1 MPSPTVSTYDPT
13 KLTVIVGG
21 VIVTGFID
29 GDYVTAKRDEDLY
42 TKRVGADGHVA
53 RVRNGNKSGTIEIKL
68 LQGSPAVAEIA
79 ALVAL
84 DNFLYDGD
92 VLIPIAIVSPG
103 SSQELVTSTQSW
115 LKSAPEMTFGK
126 DVGDRTFVFDC
137 ADLKLS
143 LAG

>member
-1 MPSPTVSTYDPT
+1 MANVSTYDPT

-21 VIVTGFID
+21 VIVSGFTD
-29 GDYVTAKRDEDLY
+29 GDYITAKRDEDLY

-53 RVRNGNKSGTIEIKL
+53 RSRNGNKSGTIEIKL
-68 LQGSPAVAEIA
+68 LQGSPAVSELS

-84 DNFLYDGD
+84 DNFFFDGD
-92 VLIPIAIVSPG
+92 ILIPISIVSPG
-103 SSQELVTSTQSW
+103 DGAELVSSSQSW
-115 LKSAPEMTFGK
+115 LKTAPEMVFGK
-126 DVGDRTFVFDC
+126 EVSERSFVFDC

>member
-1 MPSPTVSTYDPT
+1 MATSTYDPT

-21 VIVTGFID
+21 VIVTGFSD
-29 GDYVTAKRDEDLY
+29 GDYITAKRDEDLY

-53 RVRNGNKSGTIEIKL
+53 RARNGNKSGTIEIKL
-68 LQGSPAVAEIA
+68 LQSSPAVAELS

-84 DNFLYDGD
+84 DNFLFDGD
-92 VLIPIAIVSPG
+92 VLIPIAITSPG
-103 SSQELVTSTQSW
+103 DGAELVVSTQSW
-115 LKSAPEMTFGK
+115 LKTAPEMVFGK
-126 DVGDRTFVFDC
+126 EVGERSFIFDC

>member
-1 MPSPTVSTYDPT
+1 MTTSTYDST

-21 VIVTGFID
+21 VIVSGFSD
-29 GDYVTAKRDEDLY
+29 GDFIMAKREEDLY

-68 LQGSPAVAEIA
+68 LQGSPAVAELS

-84 DNFLYDGD
+84 DNFLFDGD
-92 VLIPIAIVSPG
+92 VLIPISVVSPG
-103 SSQELVTSTQSW
+103 TGNELVSSTQSW
-115 LKSAPEMTFGK
+115 LKSAPEMSFGK
-126 DVGDRTFVFDC
+126 EVGERTFVFDC
-137 ADLKLS
+137 AELQLS